1 MSTLILATILPQK
14 QIINATFVTY
24 KKPVSKLEKPVV
36 KWKRNKVEVRPR
48 REESRSVNLLQHD
61 ALTLPSSH
69 TSMLSFKKK
78 NANPRN
84 PSSPQFCYPSLI
96 FFQ

>member
-36 KWKRNKVEVRPR
+36 KWKGNKVEVRPR

-69 TSMLSFKKK
+69 TSMLSF
-78 NANPRN
+78 
-84 PSSPQFCYPSLI
+84 
-96 FFQ
+96 